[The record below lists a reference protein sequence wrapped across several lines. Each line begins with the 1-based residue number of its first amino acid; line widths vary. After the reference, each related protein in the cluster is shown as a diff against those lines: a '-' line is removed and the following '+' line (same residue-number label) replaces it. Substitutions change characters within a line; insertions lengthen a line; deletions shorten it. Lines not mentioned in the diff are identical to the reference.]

1 MQSALCCIW
10 DASGSSTGPYR
21 SRSSTRGQ
29 LLLHA
34 GSRWWWWRRMVT
46 SWDEFM
52 TPSSSSSSPASS
64 YSSSYGA
71 RHLDIILIFVI
82 VSFRLFAV
90 VDTQLFSA
98 SKNSSDDT
106 QPSILYQQSM
116 HPPSILLWTKLRVC
130 ACMTVWLYKCC
141 NVICSVLQLPFA
153 VCLIHFS
160 NVVVLIT
167 VASAW
172 IIWLHGELTSN
183 HLRFFRVVWR
193 HMEISD
199 SCTQWHGDTD
209 IELHRNRHT
218 TTA

>member
-1 MQSALCCIW
+1 MQSALCSIR

-34 GSRWWWWRRMVT
+34 GSRWWWRRMVT

-52 TPSSSSSSPASS
+52 TPSSSSSPASS
-64 YSSSYGA
+64 YSSSYGG
-71 RHLDIILIFVI
+71 RHPDIILIFVI

-98 SKNSSDDT
+98 SKNSSDDQ

-130 ACMTVWLYKCC
+130 AGMIVWLYKCC
-141 NVICSVLQLPFA
+141 NGICSVLQLLF
-153 VCLIHFS
+153 VLCLIHFS
-160 NVVVLIT
+160 NVVVLT
-167 VASAW
+167 AASAW
-172 IIWLHGELTSN
+172 I
-183 HLRFFRVVWR
+183 
-193 HMEISD
+193 M
-199 SCTQWHGDTD
+199 
-209 IELHRNRHT
+209 
-218 TTA
+218 TACWAHFESFKFI